1 MARQLLITGCN
12 RGIGRVAVGLFA
24 EEGYDIICCIRGENP
39 EFSKYA
45 AELMRANHV
54 KIEMIYCDMM
64 DENAIMSAF
73 KPLLEERRHIDV
85 LINNAGIAGKEND
98 IGLVPTAYVHLF
110 AGGGQPVGK
119 LIVAHYCAVSSVCV
133 SSVCVSSFF

>member
-1 MARQLLITGCN
+1 MASVRAISIFRAQALVGGIFVDHRVHAAWRNAEEQSRTAKLLEVAI
-12 RGIGRVAVGLFA
+12 VAVPVGLWHNGHTQPLSFKGA
-24 EEGYDIICCIRGENP
+24 SYNGR
-39 EFSKYA
+39 SK
-45 AELMRANHV
+45 
-54 KIEMIYCDMM
+54 
-64 DENAIMSAF
+64 
-73 KPLLEERRHIDV
+73 RRV
-85 LINNAGIAGKEND
+85 VYVGIAGKEND